1 MAEVGPRQAKV
12 ACTPQSQDADA
23 LRDRPLNPSTAG
35 ILSSIFRRICAFAP
49 LFEGQIVLFGS
60 HRNGPSDRFLLR
72 LDALRTARAR
82 TADRGREF
90 DLDDVCLPLVDRWG
104 PTETGLPLR
113 AGCLLLLPVNN
124 KSLDIEALT
133 CLGLPFHIW
142 SRRTEQIHVVVL
154 SARHQQFSVKIPRV
168 HDVGRG
174 EQPFL
179 LKRVVYGWCNGAV
192 SDGGR
197 SRLDMRDEVWS
208 LVVAGLS
215 QMDLVAN
222 PGGRALAR
230 VVGVGIVGRR
240 REN

>member
-1 MAEVGPRQAKV
+1 M
-12 ACTPQSQDADA
+12 
-23 LRDRPLNPSTAG
+23 RDRPLNPSTAG

-142 SRRTEQIHVVVL
+142 FTAGRAGPNKSTSSSCRLVTNSSASRY
-154 SARHQQFSVKIPRV
+154 P
-168 HDVGRG
+168 
-174 EQPFL
+174 
-179 LKRVVYGWCNGAV
+179 V
-192 SDGGR
+192 ST
-197 SRLDMRDEVWS
+197 MW
-208 LVVAGLS
+208 VAGS
-215 QMDLVAN
+215 SRFSWSASCMVGVTAPSATGAAVVSTCVMRCGVSSSQVWRQMDLVAN

-230 VVGVGIVGRR
+230 VVGVGIVGRTD
-240 REN
+240 EE